1 MNLESPD
8 DPHDFTEPV
17 RLGIV
22 GLGMAGA
29 VMVHAAAF
37 HRGIRIVAAADPQP
51 DPRAAFTRDFGT
63 AAFEDARQVCERS
76 DVEAVYIATPHQFH
90 REHAILA
97 AECGKHV
104 IVEKPMALSLEDCD
118 AIIEAVDRN
127 KVHLIVGH
135 THGFD
140 PAVRE
145 MRRIISSGTVG
156 TLGLV
161 AMWNYTNFIHRPRRP
176 EELDT
181 ARGGG
186 ILFNQIPHQI
196 DTLRVLGG
204 DISSVRAI
212 ARQLDPSRP
221 TEGLASALLQFQSG
235 AAATITYSGYDYFD
249 ADEFHFWIAES
260 GAPKPADRHGTA
272 RRALL
277 DRRED
282 ETVLRVRNFAL
293 GARPQE
299 PPPHQPHFGVMI
311 VTCSNADLRASRDG
325 VLIYGRDG
333 VREIVLPERPGI
345 PGRREVLDDL
355 YGAVRHGRAPLQDAP
370 FGRATLATVLA
381 ILRSSKER
389 REVMI
394 CPPSLSSAAQ
404 HDIERGPQQ

>member
-1 MNLESPD
+1 MDLRNPN
-8 DPHDFTEPV
+8 DPFDFAAPIA
-17 RLGIV
+17 LGIV

-29 VMVHAAAF
+29 VMVHAAAL
-37 HRGIRIVAAADPQP
+37 HPGVRIVAAADPQP
-51 DPRAAFTRDFGT
+51 GPRDAFTRDFG
-63 AAFEDARQVCERS
+63 ASAFEDARQVCERP

-90 REHAILA
+90 RAHVILA

-104 IVEKPMALSLEDCD
+104 VVEKPLALTLKDCD

-140 PAVRE
+140 PAVRA
-145 MRRIISSGTVG
+145 MQRIIASGDVG
-156 TLGLV
+156 SLGLV
-161 AMWNYTNFIHRPRRP
+161 AMWNYTNFIYRPRRP

-181 ARGGG
+181 SQGGG

-204 DISSVRAI
+204 NIRSVRAI
-212 ARQLDPSRP
+212 AKTLDPSRP
-221 TEGLASALLQFQSG
+221 TEGLASALLQFESG
-235 AAATITYSGYDYFD
+235 AAATITYSGYDRFD

-260 GAPKPADRHGTA
+260 GALKPSDQHGAA

-277 DRRED
+277 ERNDD
-282 ETVLRVRNFAL
+282 ESTLRVKNFAL
-293 GARPQE
+293 GSRAVA
-299 PPPHQPHFGVMI
+299 PPAHQPHFGAMI
-311 VTCSNADLRASRDG
+311 VTCSEADLRASKDG

-333 VREIVLPERPGI
+333 VREVALPPRPGI

-355 YGAVRHGRAPLQDAP
+355 YAALRHGQPPRHDAR

-381 ILRSSKER
+381 LLRSAQGQ
-389 REVMI
+389 REIVV
-394 CPPSLSSAAQ
+394 
-404 HDIERGPQQ
+404 

>member
-1 MNLESPD
+1 MNPGSPD
-8 DPHDFTEPV
+8 DPYDFAAPV
-17 RLGIV
+17 ALGVV

-29 VMVHAAAF
+29 VMVHAAAL
-37 HRGIRIVAAADPQP
+37 HPGIRIVAAADPQP
-51 DPRAAFTRDFGT
+51 DPRAAFARDFGA
-63 AAFEDARQVCERS
+63 AAFEDARQVCERA

-104 IVEKPMALSLEDCD
+104 VVEKPLALTLEDCD
-118 AIIEAVDRN
+118 AIVEAVDRN

-145 MRRIISSGTVG
+145 MRRVIRSGDVG
-156 TLGLV
+156 PLGLV
-161 AMWNYTNFIHRPRRP
+161 AMWNYTNFIYRPRRP

-204 DISSVRAI
+204 DIHSVSAV
-212 ARQLDPSRP
+212 AQQLDKSRP
-221 TEGLASALLQFQSG
+221 TEGLASALLRYESG
-235 AAATITYSGYDYFD
+235 AAATITYSGYDHFD
-249 ADEFHFWIAES
+249 ADELHFWIAES
-260 GAPKPADRHGTA
+260 GAPKAADQHGAA

-277 DRRED
+277 DRKED
-282 ETVLRVRNFAL
+282 EAELRVKNFAL
-293 GARPQE
+293 GARRYE
-299 PPPHQPHFGVMI
+299 PPAHQPHFGAMI
-311 VTCSNADLRASRDG
+311 VTCAEADLRASRDG

-333 VREIVLPERPGI
+333 VREVALPQRTGV

-355 YGAVRHGRAPLQDAP
+355 YGAVRHGRAPLHDAR
-370 FGRATLATVLA
+370 FGRATLATALA
-381 ILRSSKER
+381 ILQSAREG
-389 REVMI
+389 REVVV
-394 CPPSLSSAAQ
+394 
-404 HDIERGPQQ
+404 

>member
-1 MNLESPD
+1 
-8 DPHDFTEPV
+8 
-17 RLGIV
+17 
-22 GLGMAGA
+22 
-29 VMVHAAAF
+29 
-37 HRGIRIVAAADPQP
+37 
-51 DPRAAFTRDFGT
+51 
-63 AAFEDARQVCERS
+63 
-76 DVEAVYIATPHQFH
+76 
-90 REHAILA
+90 
-97 AECGKHV
+97 
-104 IVEKPMALSLEDCD
+104 
-118 AIIEAVDRN
+118 
-127 KVHLIVGH
+127 
-135 THGFD
+135 
-140 PAVRE
+140 
-145 MRRIISSGTVG
+145 
-156 TLGLV
+156 
-161 AMWNYTNFIHRPRRP
+161 
-176 EELDT
+176 
-181 ARGGG
+181 
-186 ILFNQIPHQI
+186 
-196 DTLRVLGG
+196 VLGG

>member
-1 MNLESPD
+1 MNPGSPE
-8 DPHDFTEPV
+8 DPYDFAAPV
-17 RLGIV
+17 ALGVV

-29 VMVHAAAF
+29 VMVHAAAM
-37 HRGIRIVAAADPQP
+37 HPGIRIVAAADPQP
-51 DPRAAFTRDFGT
+51 GPRAAFERDFG
-63 AAFEDARQVCERS
+63 AVAFEDARQVCERA

-97 AECGKHV
+97 ADCGKHV
-104 IVEKPMALSLEDCD
+104 VVEKPLALTLADCD
-118 AIIEAVDRN
+118 AIVEAVDRN

-145 MRRIISSGTVG
+145 MRRIIRSGEVG
-156 TLGLV
+156 ALGLV
-161 AMWNYTNFIHRPRRP
+161 AMWNYTNFIYRPRRP

-204 DISSVRAI
+204 DIRSVRAI
-212 ARQLDPSRP
+212 AQRLDPSRP
-221 TEGLASALLQFQSG
+221 TEGLASALLQFGSG
-235 AAATITYSGYDYFD
+235 AAATITYSGYDHFD

-260 GAPKPADRHGTA
+260 GAPKAADQHGTA

-277 DRRED
+277 GRTED
-282 ETVLRVRNFAL
+282 EAELRIKNFAL
-293 GARPQE
+293 GARAYERPA
-299 PPPHQPHFGVMI
+299 HQPHFGAMI
-311 VTCSNADLRASRDG
+311 VTCAEADLRASKDG

-333 VREIVLPERPGI
+333 VREVALPRRPGV

-355 YGAVRHGRAPLQDAP
+355 YGAVRHGQSPLHDAR
-370 FGRATLATVLA
+370 FGRATLATALA
-381 ILRSSKER
+381 ILQSAGER
-389 REVMI
+389 REIVV
-394 CPPSLSSAAQ
+394 
-404 HDIERGPQQ
+404 

>member
-1 MNLESPD
+1 MNLRSPD
-8 DPHDFTEPV
+8 DPHDFTQPV
-17 RLGIV
+17 KLGVI

-29 VMVHAAAF
+29 TMVHAAAL
-37 HRGIRIVAAADPQP
+37 HPGVRIAAAADPQP
-51 DPRAAFTRDFGT
+51 DPRAAFTRDFAA
-63 AAFEDARQVCERS
+63 AAFADARQVCERR

-90 REHAILA
+90 REHAVLA

-118 AIIEAVDRN
+118 AMIEAADRN

-145 MRRIISSGTVG
+145 MQRIIGSGAVG

-161 AMWNYTNFIHRPRRP
+161 AMWNYTNFLYRPRRP

-181 ARGGG
+181 SRGGG

-204 DISSVRAI
+204 DISSVRAT

-221 TEGLASALLQFQSG
+221 TEGLASALLQFRSG
-235 AAATITYSGYDYFD
+235 AAATITYSGYDHFD

-260 GAPKPADRHGTA
+260 GAPKPADRHGAA

-277 DRRED
+277 DRGED
-282 ETVLRVRNFAL
+282 ESVLRVRNFAL
-293 GARPQE
+293 GARPHE
-299 PPPHQPHFGVMI
+299 PPAHQPHFGAMI
-311 VTCSNADLRASRDG
+311 VTCADADLRASRDG
-325 VLIYGRDG
+325 VLVYGRDG
-333 VREIVLPERPGI
+333 VREIALPRRPGV

-355 YGAVRHGRAPLQDAP
+355 YGAVRHGRTPLQDAR
-370 FGRATLATVLA
+370 FGRATLTTALA
-381 ILRSSKER
+381 ILQSSNER

-394 CPPSLSSAAQ
+394 GPPTLSSAAQ
-404 HDIERGPQQ
+404 HDSERGAQQ

>member
-1 MNLESPD
+1 MNLSRPD
-8 DPHDFTEPV
+8 DPYDFTEPV
-17 RLGIV
+17 RLGII

-29 VMVHAAAF
+29 TMVHAAAL
-37 HRGIRIVAAADPQP
+37 HPGVRLAAAADPQP
-51 DPRAAFTRDFGT
+51 DPRAAFTRDFGA
-63 AAFEDARQVCERS
+63 AAFEDARQVCERR

-90 REHAILA
+90 REHAVLA

-118 AIIEAVDRN
+118 AMIEAVDRN

-145 MRRIISSGTVG
+145 MRRIISSGAVG
-156 TLGLV
+156 PLALV
-161 AMWNYTNFIHRPRRP
+161 AMWNYTNFIYRPRRP

-181 ARGGG
+181 SSGGG

-221 TEGLASALLQFQSG
+221 TEGLASALLQFESG

-260 GAPKPADRHGTA
+260 GAPKPADQHGTA

-277 DRRED
+277 NRRKD
-282 ETVLRVRNFAL
+282 EPAMRVRNFAL
-293 GARPQE
+293 GARSHESPA
-299 PPPHQPHFGVMI
+299 HQPHFGAMI
-311 VTCSNADLRASRDG
+311 VTCSDADLRASRDG

-333 VREIVLPERPGI
+333 VREILLPGRPGI

-355 YGAVRHGRAPLQDAP
+355 YGAVRHGWAPLQDAR

-381 ILRSSKER
+381 ILQSSKER

-394 CPPSLSSAAQ
+394 APPSAA
-404 HDIERGPQQ
+404 

>member
-1 MNLESPD
+1 MKKSAD
-8 DPHDFTEPV
+8 DPYDFAAPV
-17 RLGIV
+17 ALGIV

-29 VMVHAAAF
+29 MMVHAAAL
-37 HRGIRIVAAADPQP
+37 HPGIRIVAAADPQP
-51 DPRAAFTRDFGT
+51 DPRAAFTRDFGA
-63 AAFEDARQVCERS
+63 AAFEDARRVCERA

-104 IVEKPMALSLEDCD
+104 VVEKPLALTLADCD
-118 AIIEAVDRN
+118 AIVDAVGRT

-145 MRRIISSGTVG
+145 MRRIVKSGKVG
-156 TLGLV
+156 QLGLV
-161 AMWNYTNFIHRPRRP
+161 AMWNYTNFLYRPRRP

-186 ILFNQIPHQI
+186 IVFNQIPHQI

-204 DISSVRAI
+204 DIRSVRAV
-212 ARQLDPSRP
+212 AQQLDPTRP
-221 TEGLASALLQFQSG
+221 TEGLASALLQFASG
-235 AAATITYSGYDYFD
+235 AAATITYSGYDHFD

-260 GAPKPADRHGTA
+260 GAPKATDQHGAA

-277 DRRED
+277 GRIED
-282 ETVLRVRNFAL
+282 EAALRVRNFAL
-293 GARPQE
+293 GARPYA
-299 PPPHQPHFGVMI
+299 PPAHQPHFGTMI
-311 VTCSNADLRASRDG
+311 VTCADADLRASRDG

-333 VREIVLPERPGI
+333 VREVLLPQRPGV

-355 YGAVRHGRAPLQDAP
+355 YSAVRHGRAPLHDAS
-370 FGRATLATVLA
+370 FGRATLATTLA
-381 ILRSSKER
+381 MLQSAREQ
-389 REVMI
+389 REV
-394 CPPSLSSAAQ
+394 SV
-404 HDIERGPQQ
+404 

>member
-1 MNLESPD
+1 MNLSRPD
-8 DPHDFTEPV
+8 DPYDFTEPV
-17 RLGIV
+17 RLGII

-29 VMVHAAAF
+29 TMVHAAAL
-37 HRGIRIVAAADPQP
+37 HPGVRLAAAADPQP
-51 DPRAAFTRDFGT
+51 DPRAAFTRDFGA
-63 AAFEDARQVCERS
+63 AAFEDARQVCERR

-90 REHAILA
+90 REHAVLV

-118 AIIEAVDRN
+118 AMIEAVNRN

-145 MRRIISSGTVG
+145 MRRIISSGAVG
-156 TLGLV
+156 PLALV
-161 AMWNYTNFIHRPRRP
+161 AMWNYTNFIYRPRRP

-181 ARGGG
+181 SSGGG

-221 TEGLASALLQFQSG
+221 TEGLASALLQFESG

-260 GAPKPADRHGTA
+260 GAPKPADRHGIA

-282 ETVLRVRNFAL
+282 ESVLRVRNFAL

-299 PPPHQPHFGVMI
+299 PPAHQPHFGAMI
-311 VTCSNADLRASRDG
+311 VTCADADLRASRKG

-333 VREIVLPERPGI
+333 VREIVLPGRAGI

-355 YGAVRHGRAPLQDAP
+355 YGAVRHGRAPLQDAR
-370 FGRATLATVLA
+370 FGRATLATALA
-381 ILRSSKER
+381 ILQSSRER

-394 CPPSLSSAAQ
+394 PPPSHSDQEVRRAHWES
-404 HDIERGPQQ
+404 